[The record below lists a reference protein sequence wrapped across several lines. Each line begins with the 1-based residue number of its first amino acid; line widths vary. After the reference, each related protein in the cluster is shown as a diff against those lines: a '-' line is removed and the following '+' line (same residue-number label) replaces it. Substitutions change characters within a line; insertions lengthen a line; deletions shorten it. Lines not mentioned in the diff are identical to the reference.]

1 MKNEEIQPIEI
12 WNDKKSAALKDFI
25 LIHSQKQ
32 TKEQKLR
39 IEQLAIQYKN
49 EDCLLERTV

>member
-1 MKNEEIQPIEI
+1 MKNQEIQPSEI
-12 WNDKKSAALKDFI
+12 WNDKKSAAIKDFI
-25 LIHSQKQ
+25 FIKSQKQ

-39 IEQLAIQYKN
+39 MEQMAIQYKT